1 MCKEG
6 GFNITKFSNNHIEVL
21 NSIPDEYR
29 KDRMKDKDL
38 NLGILAEDK
47 ALGVMWNIQEDILR
61 FIIKMD
67 DKPATWHRLL
77 AALSNVYCNCGRPDL
92 QTVCYTTDCNASCYN
107 KIFTNKN
114 IE

>member
-1 MCKEG
+1 M
-6 GFNITKFSNNHIEVL
+6 EVL

-67 DKPATWHRLL
+67 EKPAT
-77 AALSNVYCNCGRPDL
+77 
-92 QTVCYTTDCNASCYN
+92 
-107 KIFTNKN
+107 
-114 IE
+114 